1 MAYEV
6 EQVLMIEPVEPE
18 AVVEEQQ
25 HQIESVNMIG
35 GVLPEEAQLEVT
47 VEPEI
52 EKTAP
57 VSAE

>member
-25 HQIESVNMIG
+25 YQIESVNMIG
-35 GVLPEEAQLEVT
+35 EVLPEEAQLEVT